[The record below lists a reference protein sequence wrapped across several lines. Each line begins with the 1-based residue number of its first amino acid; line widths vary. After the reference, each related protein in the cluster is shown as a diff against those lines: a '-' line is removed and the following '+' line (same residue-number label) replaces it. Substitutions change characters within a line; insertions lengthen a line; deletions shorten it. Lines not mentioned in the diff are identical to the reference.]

1 MQLGL
6 DAVKL
11 EVLTGGGEGVTY
23 RGCTSSEGQ
32 AGSISLLL
40 QVRIVHLLLVG

>member
-6 DAVKL
+6 GAVKL
-11 EVLTGGGEGVTY
+11 RGTDWGGGVTY

-32 AGSISLLL
+32 VGSISLLL